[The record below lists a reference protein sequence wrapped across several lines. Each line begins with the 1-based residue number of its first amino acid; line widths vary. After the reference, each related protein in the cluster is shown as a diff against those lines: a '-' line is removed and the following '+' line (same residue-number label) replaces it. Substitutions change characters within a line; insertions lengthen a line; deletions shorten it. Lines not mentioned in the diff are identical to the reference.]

1 MALTLSVFDRLLDDS
16 PESGQDSEPARSSL
30 YTQVREAL
38 KRDLESI
45 LNTRRRF
52 ISTPLHL
59 QYLDNSVLNYGLTD
73 FTHENVSSLDFQ
85 RDFRKHVLDVI
96 TRLEPRLS
104 NVEVKMLEGKDQFDR
119 SLRFRI
125 QGQMLLGENEREEI
139 VFNSYLDALERNV
152 VIEK

>member
-16 PESGQDSEPARSSL
+16 PESGQDSEPVRSSL
-30 YTQVREAL
+30 YMQVRDAL

-52 ISTPLHL
+52 LSTPPHL
-59 QYLDNSVLNYGLTD
+59 QYLENSVLNYGLTD
-73 FTHENVSSLDFQ
+73 FTHENVGSLDFQ
-85 RDFRKHVLDVI
+85 REFRKHVLDVI
-96 TRLEPRLS
+96 ARLEPRLS
-104 NVEVKMLEGKDQFDR
+104 NVEVRVMEGKDQFDR

-125 QGQMLLGENEREEI
+125 QGQMLLGDNEREEI